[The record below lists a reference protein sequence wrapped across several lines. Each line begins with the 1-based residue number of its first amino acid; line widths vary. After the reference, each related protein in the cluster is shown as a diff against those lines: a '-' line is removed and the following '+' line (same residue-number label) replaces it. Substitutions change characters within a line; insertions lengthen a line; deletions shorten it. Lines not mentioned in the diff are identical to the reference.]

1 MKKMVSIPFML
12 LGILFI
18 VCLIV
23 SNLLEA
29 KVLQLGSV
37 TATAGLLVFP
47 ISYIINDCISEVW
60 GYKKARL
67 VIWSGFAMNFM
78 VVGVS
83 QLAIIL
89 PAAPFWEGGESFN
102 FVFGMTPRIV
112 AASLCAFLVGSFLN
126 AYIMSKMKVS
136 SGGRNFSL
144 RAIVSTLAGESV
156 DSLIFFPIAFGGL
169 IPADILLIMVGT
181 QTLLK
186 SVYEI
191 IALPA
196 TIHVVRYVKKIEGSD
211 TFDTNISFNPFK
223 VKEV

>member
-1 MKKMVSIPFML
+1 MKKMVSVPFML
-12 LGILFI
+12 MGILFI

-23 SNLLEA
+23 SNLLET
-29 KVLQLGSV
+29 KILMLGPV
-37 TATAGLLVFP
+37 TAPAGLLLFP

-67 VIWSGFAMNFM
+67 VIWAGFAMNFM

-83 QLAIIL
+83 QVAVAL

-112 AASLCAFLVGSFLN
+112 VASLCAFLVGSFLN
-126 AYIMSKMKVS
+126 SYIMSKMKMS

-144 RAIVSTLAGESV
+144 RAIVSTLAGESA
-156 DSLIFFPIAFGGL
+156 DSLLFFPLAFGGL
-169 IPADILLIMVGT
+169 IPHDKLLILIGT

-186 SVYEI
+186 SAYEI
-191 IALPA
+191 IVLPV
-196 TIHVVRYVKKIEGSD
+196 TIRVVRYVKKIDNSD
-211 TFDTNISFNPFK
+211 AYDTDVSFNPFK
-223 VKEV
+223 IRDI